1 MKLLILEYATATG
14 LDDPSITAEGHS
26 MLYGLLED
34 LKDFETHHLISTN
47 ESKNYG
53 LHSLPIKVQDDLK
66 IWLHRNIQYY
76 DACILIAPEE
86 NNMLYDLTCIIE
98 DEGVEILGSSSN
110 AVKSTTN
117 KFEMYNLLKGK
128 LPLIKTEKAYFM
140 DSHEETTLN
149 QDYFKSMFINDLPKV
164 IKPAD
169 GVSCSGISVV
179 KSFEEFIKALDYLKM
194 YTKLPYFIIQDYVSG
209 VNVSVSL
216 LSSGDSAVPISLN
229 YQDVQLN
236 SGKINYTGG
245 KVPFKHKLSDLAM
258 EISKKAVESID
269 GLKGYIGVDLI
280 LENENEVR
288 LVEIN
293 SRLTT
298 PYVGLRKIVNF
309 NLGEAIINSVNG
321 ELPSQIKL
329 NGTVNFYKEG
339 KDLRI
344 SVLK

>member
-26 MLYGLLED
+26 MLQGLLED
-34 LKDFETHHLISTN
+34 LKDFETYHLISSN
-47 ESKNYG
+47 VSENYDRY
-53 LHSLPIKVQDDLK
+53 SLPIKVQGDLK
-66 IWLHRNIQYY
+66 IWLHRNIKFY

-86 NNMLYDLTCIIE
+86 NNILYDITCIIE
-98 DEGVEILGSSSN
+98 DEDVEILGSNSN

-117 KFEMYNLLKGK
+117 KFEMYNLLKEK
-128 LPLIKTEKAYFM
+128 LPLIKTEKIYFK
-140 DSHEETTLN
+140 DLHQETTLD
-149 QDYFKSMFINDLPKV
+149 QDYFKSLFINDQPKV

-245 KVPFKHKLSDLAM
+245 KVPYKHKLSDIAM

-269 GLKGYIGVDLI
+269 GLKGYIGVDMI
-280 LENENEVR
+280 FENENEVR

-329 NGTVNFYKEG
+329 NGTVNFYKEE
-339 KDLRI
+339 KNLRI

>member
-1 MKLLILEYATATG
+1 MKLLVLEYATATG

-34 LKDFETHHLISTN
+34 LKDFETYHLIPFNAS
-47 ESKNYG
+47 ENYDFP
-53 LHSLPIKVQDDLK
+53 SLPIKVHGDLK
-66 IWLHRNIQYY
+66 IWLHKNIQYY

-86 NNMLYDLTCIIE
+86 NNILYDLTCIIE
-98 DEGVEILGSSSN
+98 DKGVEILGSSSN

-128 LPLIKTEKAYFM
+128 FPLIKTEKAYFM
-140 DSHEETTLN
+140 DSHQENTLN
-149 QDYFKSMFINDLPKV
+149 KDYFKSLFKNNLPKV

-169 GVSCSGISVV
+169 GVSCSGICVV
-179 KSFEEFIKALDYLKM
+179 KSSEELIKAHDYIKR

-216 LSSGDSAVPISLN
+216 LSSGVSAVPLSLN
-229 YQDVQLN
+229 LQDVQLN
-236 SGKINYTGG
+236 SGKINYNGG
-245 KVPFKHKLSDLAM
+245 KVPFKHRLSDLAM
-258 EISKKAVESID
+258 EISRKAVESIE
-269 GLKGYIGVDLI
+269 GLKGYIGVDMI
-280 LENENEVR
+280 LENDEDVR
-288 LVEIN
+288 LIEIN

-329 NGTVNFYKEG
+329 NGRVNFYKEG
-339 KDLRI
+339 KTIRI